1 MYGKTSKP
9 NQVGS
14 FWVAE
19 KLTTL
24 GCFEKFSVVLNQ
36 EKMTT
41 FVWKNF

>member
-19 KLTTL
+19 KLTTW
-24 GCFEKFSVVLNQ
+24 GCEKFSVVLDQ
-36 EKMTT
+36 EKMTM